1 MARSPYDPLADIL
14 EAIEKIREYTR
25 GGKAAFGKNA
35 MIRDAVAAR
44 LMQIGQCVKDAQGQ
58 GARLSQLAPAVPWR
72 DIAGMRDR
80 LAHKYWQVD
89 QEIVWNVIESELE
102 KLKEAIEP
110 LLDREQRPGK
120 AAPRGKKRRRNSGAS
135 GGQ

>member
-44 LMQIGQCVKDAQGQ
+44 LMQIGQCVKDAQAE
-58 GARLSQLAPAVPWR
+58 GARLSQLAPAIPWR

-89 QEIVWNVIESELE
+89 QEIVWQVIESELGR
-102 KLKEAIEP
+102 LKEAIEP
-110 LLDREQRPGK
+110 LLDRERHPGK
-120 AAPRGKKRRRNSGAS
+120 ATPRGKKRRQNSSAS
-135 GGQ
+135 GR

>member
-44 LMQIGQCVKDAQGQ
+44 LMQIGQCVKDAQAE
-58 GARLSQLAPAVPWR
+58 GARLSQLAPAIPWR

-89 QEIVWNVIESELE
+89 QEIVWNVIESDLG
-102 KLKEAIEP
+102 KLKETIEP
-110 LLDREQRPGK
+110 LLKEEQHPKRTKSP
-120 AAPRGKKRRRNSGAS
+120 KRR
-135 GGQ
+135 

>member
-44 LMQIGQCVKDAQGQ
+44 LMQIGQSVKDAQGQ

-102 KLKEAIEP
+102 KLKEAIGP
-110 LLDREQRPGK
+110 LLKEGQHPKRTTSP
-120 AAPRGKKRRRNSGAS
+120 KRR
-135 GGQ
+135 